1 MFASK
6 FPDEFSK
13 AGRQQKKAQR
23 ATIRSV
29 ETATDFLGR
38 AAKIN
43 RAMFPSTGQAAADL
57 PRPRVNAAN
66 FPAQGYAKRK
76 STKADQPAR
85 ARFGD
90 LRRSA
95 RRTRLKI
102 PGLGGR

>member
-29 ETATDFLGR
+29 ETATDFFGK
-38 AAKIN
+38 AAQIN
-43 RAMFPSTGQAAADL
+43 RIMFPSVGQAAADL
-57 PRPRVNAAN
+57 PPPRVNAAN
-66 FPAQGYAKRK
+66 FPAKGYAKRK

-85 ARFGD
+85 ARYKD
-90 LRRSA
+90 LRRA
-95 RRTRLKI
+95 AKRTRLKI
-102 PGLGGR
+102 PTIGGY